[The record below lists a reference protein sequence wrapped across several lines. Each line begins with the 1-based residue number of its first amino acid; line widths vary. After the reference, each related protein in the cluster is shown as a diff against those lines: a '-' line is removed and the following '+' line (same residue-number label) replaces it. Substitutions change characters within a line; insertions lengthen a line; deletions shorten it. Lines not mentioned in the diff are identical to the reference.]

1 MKYVS
6 YLNELFRNEIG
17 KLDEFVLYGQNVS
30 TGSCL
35 GGLSRGIQGSKGCNV
50 FNVPN
55 TENTLVG
62 MGFGLMLS
70 GTSSAFFMKQ
80 QDFLL
85 LGIDHLRNTHNF
97 IRQEAPIASF
107 TIVNITMDAG
117 YEGIQSSFNNLADFC
132 AIASCK
138 GYTISSKQ
146 DAAAVIEQCFIKPG
160 FRIIS
165 VSQRLFGTEILDFQS
180 EMAIRDDFVMEYRQ
194 GADVTI
200 ACLNFSLPQGKLLCD
215 QFKQIG
221 IDSSLYGVVAAHTGS
236 YKSIVVDAR
245 KTGRL
250 IVIDDS
256 KCHISNGDRLETEAL
271 RAGVDIVH
279 VVKRRMTEDLYRPH
293 SEIFSVDLNEISQHL
308 LIPGVSHT

>member
-6 YLNELFRNEIG
+6 YLNELFGDEIS

-35 GGLSRGIQGSKGCNV
+35 GGLTRGLQRINGCNV
-50 FNVPN
+50 FNTPN

-70 GTSSAFFMKQ
+70 GTPSAFFMKQ

-85 LGIDHLRNTHNF
+85 LGIDHLRNTNNF
-97 IRQEAPIASF
+97 IRQHEPSTSF

-117 YEGIQSSFNNLADFC
+117 YEGIQSSLNNLPDFC
-132 AIASCK
+132 AIASCE

-146 DAAAVIEQCFIKPG
+146 EAISVIEQCFAKPG

-165 VSQRLFGTEILDFQS
+165 VSQRLFGTEILDFQNQLLQ
-180 EMAIRDDFVMEYRQ
+180 ADGYVMKYRQ
-194 GADVTI
+194 GRDATI
-200 ACLNFSLPQGKLLCD
+200 ACFNFSLPQGEKLCNQLN
-215 QFKQIG
+215 QLG
-221 IDSSLYGVVAAHTGS
+221 IEASLYSITAAHPVT
-236 YKSIVVDAR
+236 YKSIVEEAK

-250 IVIDDS
+250 VIIDDS
-256 KCHISNGDRLETEAL
+256 KCYTSVSNLLEIEML
-271 RAGVDIVH
+271 RAGVDAIYNI
-279 VVKRRMTEDLYRPH
+279 KREMTEQSYRPL
-293 SEIFSVDLNEISQHL
+293 SEEFNVDVNDVVQQLNL
-308 LIPGVSHT
+308 LS